1 MEWNG
6 AVHTRL
12 HSTIVCLVR
21 PTCTCRSD
29 ITTGWLLPN
38 CNSEHAIR
46 TRIRHDENNRAWVQ
60 QKQVGSVRCCAR
72 YQQAGGRK
80 GNATNDTL
88 CRLISF
94 TRHLKWGG
102 LGRGEDGVGT
112 VKREQGSGW
121 GRGVHTIRYD
131 TIRYD
136 TIRYDTI
143 RYDTIRYDTIRYDTI
158 PYHTIPYHTIP
169 YHTIPYHTI
178 PYHTIP
184 YHIPK
189 VTSGRWAAAAVE
201 VHRTSCWR
209 SAKMRCLQTW
219 FARH

>member
-1 MEWNG
+1 MERVWVEWNG

-94 TRHLKWGG
+94 TRHLNNRCSARDGAGPVLIDFRRIAAHSSFDKRLGG
-102 LGRGEDGVGT
+102 KARRLPPGVPPSSALKVSHRHLPNRKALLSHGRRT
-112 VKREQGSGW
+112 
-121 GRGVHTIRYD
+121 
-131 TIRYD
+131 
-136 TIRYDTI
+136 
-143 RYDTIRYDTIRYDTI
+143 
-158 PYHTIPYHTIP
+158 P
-169 YHTIPYHTI
+169 
-178 PYHTIP
+178 
-184 YHIPK
+184 
-189 VTSGRWAAAAVE
+189 RW
-201 VHRTSCWR
+201 R
-209 SAKMRCLQTW
+209 MR
-219 FARH
+219 RR

>member
-72 YQQAGGRK
+72 YHIAVRQLSDDPVKLSLGSALRTTSPRDVLGQLPHEMSFLY
-80 GNATNDTL
+80 TCEEDVCSQDTSPRDVFSL
-88 CRLISF
+88 
-94 TRHLKWGG
+94 
-102 LGRGEDGVGT
+102 
-112 VKREQGSGW
+112 
-121 GRGVHTIRYD
+121 Y
-131 TIRYD
+131 
-136 TIRYDTI
+136 
-143 RYDTIRYDTIRYDTI
+143 
-158 PYHTIPYHTIP
+158 P
-169 YHTIPYHTI
+169 
-178 PYHTIP
+178 
-184 YHIPK
+184 
-189 VTSGRWAAAAVE
+189 
-201 VHRTSCWR
+201 
-209 SAKMRCLQTW
+209 
-219 FARH
+219 